1 MDILRFAAS
10 LDEAMADVAHR
21 VQRSLVVVHNGKRGA
36 GAGVIWRAGGLI
48 VTNYHVVAHRRGRSS
63 HPLHA
68 TLPDGQE
75 LPARLLAEA
84 EHLDLALLQVETDGL
99 QPALIA
105 DSRSMKVG
113 QIVFA
118 IGHPWGQRGYVT
130 SGVISSL
137 GIAQSGN
144 GHGASKQISV
154 PIVRSDVL
162 LAPGNSGGPLVDAA
176 GGVLGINTMVVG
188 GDQGVA
194 IPSHVVESFIS
205 QALGGRTTP
214 DVGGPVTDETI
225 GDWM

>member
-1 MDILRFAAS
+1 MNGLSFAAS
-10 LDEAMADVAHR
+10 LDEAMADVDYR

-118 IGHPWGQRGYVT
+118 VGHPWGQRGYVT

-137 GIAQSGN
+137 GTAQSTN
-144 GHGASKQISV
+144 GHGQLTV
-154 PIVRSDVL
+154 PIIRSDVL
-162 LAPGNSGGPLVDAA
+162 LAPGNSGGPLVDAT

-214 DVGGPVTDETI
+214 DVGGPVTYETI